1 MPVGMAHDDS
11 VNTAIALLAE
21 VKIQARVLIPVL
33 RALRTELG
41 EDTANRLVRTALRD
55 WSRRLVEE
63 LGRRLPGRPREKW
76 ETARNALYPRIGD
89 DIDIEMLRQEP
100 DAIEFNVTGCRYAD
114 FFRRLN
120 EPELGAVLLCETDF
134 HRAELGSPEVEL
146 HRSQTIMEGARTC
159 AFRYRLKRTK
169 PSSDEPKEE
178 QR

>member
-11 VNTAIALLAE
+11 VNTDISLLDE

-33 RALRTELG
+33 RALRAELG
-41 EDTANRLVRTALRD
+41 EDKANRLVRTALRD
-55 WSRRLVEE
+55 WSRQLVEE
-63 LGRRLPGRPREKW
+63 LGSRLPGRPREKW

-100 DAIEFNVTGCRYAD
+100 DAIEFNVT
-114 FFRRLN
+114 

-159 AFRYRLKRTK
+159 DFRYRMKSAK
-169 PSSDEPKEE
+169 PSLD
-178 QR
+178 

>member
-1 MPVGMAHDDS
+1 MPVGMAPDDS
-11 VNTAIALLAE
+11 VNTDISLLDE
-21 VKIQARVLIPVL
+21 VKIQARVLVPVL

-41 EDTANRLVRTALRD
+41 EDKANRLVRTALRD
-55 WSRRLVEE
+55 WARQLVEE
-63 LGRRLPGRPREKW
+63 LGSRLPGRPRDKW
-76 ETARNALYPRIGD
+76 ESARTALYPRIGD

-114 FFRRLN
+114 FFRQLN

-159 AFRYRLKRTK
+159 DFRYRMKRTK
-169 PSSDEPKEE
+169 PSLDEPKKEE
-178 QR
+178 

>member
-1 MPVGMAHDDS
+1 MPVGMAHDDA
-11 VNTAIALLAE
+11 VNTAISLLDE

-41 EDTANRLVRTALRD
+41 EATANRLVRTALRD
-55 WSRRLVEE
+55 WSRQLVDE
-63 LGRRLPGRPREKW
+63 LDSRLPGRPRDKW
-76 ETARNALYPRIGD
+76 ETARNALHPRIGD

-114 FFRRLN
+114 FFRQLN
-120 EPELGAVLLCETDF
+120 EPELGAILLCETDF

-159 AFRYRLKRTK
+159 DFRYRMKSTK
-169 PSSDEPKEE
+169 PSQD
-178 QR
+178 